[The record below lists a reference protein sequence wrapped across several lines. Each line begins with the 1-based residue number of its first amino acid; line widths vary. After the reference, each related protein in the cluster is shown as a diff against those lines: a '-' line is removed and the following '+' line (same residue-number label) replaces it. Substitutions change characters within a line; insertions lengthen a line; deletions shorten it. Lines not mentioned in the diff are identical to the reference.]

1 MLEWFSF
8 FSQFF
13 NLYMITL
20 SPLSQFFN
28 LYMITLSP
36 LSQFFSHLS
45 LYKHHPLYSPTLYT
59 QSLDHPQFLY
69 I

>member
-20 SPLSQFFN
+20 SSFSQFFT
-28 LYMITLSP
+28 LYM
-36 LSQFFSHLS
+36 
-45 LYKHHPLYSPTLYT
+45 